1 MKVLS
6 KLTMYGTLM
15 IEGTIAIAFGI
26 MAPVLIGAVGM
37 AMDLSQSY
45 LVRQRLH
52 GALDASALSAAATL
66 TEDDEEIRQR
76 VIDFLEAN
84 YPAQSIGFLDMDAV
98 EIDVSQ
104 SEVTVTAVAQYPT
117 TFMRVLGIESLTVA
131 STTTVAREIKGL
143 EVVLVLDNTGS
154 MGASNMAS
162 LRTATTN
169 FVNIL
174 FSKVED
180 PEDLR
185 IGLVPYSSS
194 VRVGPYGLGQ
204 FPDGTPGYGDPFV
217 ELPAGI
223 TYGTSRGGDNTW
235 YGCVV
240 EYHENNYHI
249 PPTESDPPAKHVTNS
264 RGQLWSTNTEGTSN
278 EFKCNNASS
287 GSGSK
292 CRAHGWNPATS
303 SNDPYPNDTRDEYT
317 GPWDIYMYGKIV
329 SRNNTC
335 SGSDYGST
343 RCSSCPSSNDYECN
357 QDYCFCGHTT
367 PATSCPYAMV
377 VPLTSDQQELLDAI
391 PTMQHEGSTYS
402 NLGMAWGMRILSPE
416 APFTEGS
423 EWGDE
428 EWNKAVVMMTDGE
441 MSPSSVYSGYWAAN
455 KTSADSIATLNS
467 RLTEVCNLLKARD
480 VIIYTITFDHA
491 TSDISESTKNIYRN
505 CATSSAHYFDA
516 PTQENLI
523 SVFERISGAL
533 ANLHIRR

>member
-1 MKVLS
+1 MKSLN
-6 KLTMYGTLM
+6 KMTAYCTLM

-66 TEDDEEIRQR
+66 TDDNDEMEQR

-84 YPAQSIGFLDMDAV
+84 YPEGTIGFLDMDAL
-98 EIDVSQ
+98 EIDI
-104 SEVTVTAVAQYPT
+104 SESELTVFAVAQFPT
-117 TFMRVLGIESLTVA
+117 TFLRVLGIDNISIA

-154 MGASNMAS
+154 MGSSNMDA
-162 LRTATTN
+162 LKTATAN

-174 FSKVED
+174 FNKVED
-180 PEDLR
+180 AEDLR

-194 VRVGPYGLGQ
+194 VRVGRYGLGQ
-204 FPDGTPGYGDPFV
+204 YPDGTPGYGDPFV
-217 ELPAGI
+217 NLPAGMNY
-223 TYGTSRGGDNTW
+223 TTTRGDDDNW

-240 EYHENNYHI
+240 EYHENNYYI
-249 PPTESDPPAKHVTNS
+249 PPTEDDPPAAHVTNS
-264 RGQLWSTNTEGTSN
+264 RGQLWSTNTVGTSN
-278 EFKCNNASS
+278 EFRCNNASS
-287 GSGSK
+287 GNGSR
-292 CRAHGWNPATS
+292 CRGHGWNPASS
-303 SNDPYPNDTRDEYT
+303 SNDPYPNDTRDEHE
-317 GPWDIYMYGKIV
+317 GPWEIYAYGKIV
-329 SRNNTC
+329 SRNNSC
-335 SGSDYGST
+335 SGSGYSYT
-343 RCSSCPSSNDYECN
+343 RCTSCPSSNDYECN
-357 QDYCFCGHTT
+357 QDYCFCMHST
-367 PATSCPYAMV
+367 PATSCPYALV

-402 NLGMAWGMRILSPE
+402 NLGMAWGMRLLSPE

-428 EWNKAVVMMTDGE
+428 DWNKAVVMMTDGE
-441 MSPSSVYSGYWAAN
+441 MSPSSVYSAYWAAN
-455 KTSADSIATLNS
+455 KTSADSINTLNA
-467 RLTEVCNLLKARD
+467 RLTEVCNLLKSRD
-480 VIIYTITFDHA
+480 VIVYTITFDHA
-491 TSDISESTKNIYRN
+491 TSDISAATKNIYRN

-523 SVFERISGAL
+523 TVFERISGAL